1 MPCKALSVLM
11 TLKRHKS
18 TCVSAILVGLLA
30 IHGTLLAQTRDDLS
44 WLKSKG
50 TLIFEESF
58 EREETGNDAKA
69 IGNGWNSA
77 TADRVPK
84 LKQADLDGGVLKINS
99 ATKEAGHAA
108 HIHHEIGFE
117 DGGAWIRFKLPGLGE
132 GEVFQVGYVDRE
144 CKSVHAGHLCYAI
157 FNAATKTLSLR
168 DAKTGGMDLEI
179 RKRSERERKEV
190 GKLSLELQE
199 FLKTKEKVMPWNPDN
214 EWHELVLVTE
224 GSDLRVSMDGKL
236 LARFQSEGFAHP
248 MKRWLSF
255 LVPSHAWVDEV
266 KVWKVK

>member
-1 MPCKALSVLM
+1 MLSLSQKRSRPIIHALRALSVA
-11 TLKRHKS
+11 
-18 TCVSAILVGLLA
+18 SAFLACRASGLA
-30 IHGTLLAQTRDDLS
+30 EDRDDLG

-50 TLIFEESF
+50 TLIFSESF

-77 TADRVPK
+77 TADRVPQI
-84 LKQADLDGGVLKINS
+84 KQSDLDMGILKIHS

-117 DGGAWIRFKLPGLGE
+117 DGGAWIRFKLPGLAD

-157 FNAATKTLSLR
+157 FNSATKTLSLR

-179 RKRSERERKEV
+179 RKRSERERNEN
-190 GKLSLELQE
+190 GKVSAELQQL
-199 FLKTKEKVMPWNPDN
+199 LKSKEKTVPWTPDH
-214 EWHELVLVTE
+214 EWHDLVLATE
-224 GSDLRVSMDGKL
+224 GNELRVSMDGKL
-236 LARFQSEGFAHP
+236 VAQFQSEGFAHP

-255 LVPSHAWVDEV
+255 LVPSYAWVDEV